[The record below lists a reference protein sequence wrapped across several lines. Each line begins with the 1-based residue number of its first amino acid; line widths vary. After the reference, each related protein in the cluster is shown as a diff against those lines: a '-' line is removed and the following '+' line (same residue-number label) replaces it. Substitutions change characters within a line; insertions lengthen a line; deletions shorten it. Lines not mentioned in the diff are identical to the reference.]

1 MTGAQPTMSQAD
13 ARSGSPDHNMT
24 GIFLL
29 LVGVLAFTIQD
40 VIVKFVSGGYSIHQ
54 IVLLRCLGA
63 LPLILAVLVY
73 EDGVKAFLRAPHA
86 LISIR
91 SIIQYISYTL
101 WFLAI
106 ATISIADA
114 LAIGFISPL
123 IITALAGLVLREHV
137 GLDRWLAIL
146 AGFAGT
152 ILMLRPGFGV
162 FEPAALL
169 VFLSATCYAAGAI
182 LTRRIGVV
190 ASSATMG
197 LNSLMLGILMSGLAG
212 LVSSGGYEV
221 GAHPSLQLMFRAWQW
236 PTLPDLLLMLSAGVA
251 AGIGMIT
258 VAQAYRISQPAVIAP
273 FEYSGM
279 FWALIAGYA
288 FWSQSPDMISIAGI
302 TIVIGAGL
310 YIASLEGRRRTAGHG
325 LQGFPSPRIASA
337 TAPAISRLANR
348 NGAPGICSPPVPL
361 IAQEKN
367 KGNNPGP
374 MRLATP
380 VSDEVAPW
388 SLPCSVAP
396 TWRVISACKA
406 GFEIPQKAMMGTP
419 NNAQAPVGASP

>member
-1 MTGAQPTMSQAD
+1 MSQTE
-13 ARSGSPDHNMT
+13 ARLGSPDHNMT

-29 LVGVLAFTIQD
+29 LIGVLAFTIQD

-54 IVLLRCLGA
+54 IVLFRCLGA
-63 LPLILAVLVY
+63 LPLILAVLIY
-73 EDGVKAFLRAPHA
+73 EGGVRAFLRAPHG

-91 SIIQYISYTL
+91 SVIQYISYTL

-123 IITALAGLVLREHV
+123 IITALAGLVLGAHV
-137 GLDRWLAIL
+137 GLNRWLAIL

-152 ILMLRPGFGV
+152 VLMLRPGIGV

-169 VFLSATCYAAGAI
+169 VFGSATCYAVGAI
-182 LTRRIGVV
+182 LTRKIGHA

-197 LNSLMLGILMSGLAG
+197 LNSLLLGILLSGAAG
-212 LVSSGGYEV
+212 LISSGGLEM
-221 GAHPSLQLMFRAWQW
+221 GSHPSLQLMFRAWQW
-236 PTLPDLLLMLSAGVA
+236 PDATDLLLMLSAGVA

-258 VAQAYRISQPAVIAP
+258 VAQAYRMSQPAVIAP

-288 FWSQSPDMISIAGI
+288 IWNQTPDMISIAGI

-310 YIASLEGRRRTAGHG
+310 YIASLEGRRR
-325 LQGFPSPRIASA
+325 
-337 TAPAISRLANR
+337 
-348 NGAPGICSPPVPL
+348 
-361 IAQEKN
+361 
-367 KGNNPGP
+367 
-374 MRLATP
+374 
-380 VSDEVAPW
+380 VS
-388 SLPCSVAP
+388 
-396 TWRVISACKA
+396 
-406 GFEIPQKAMMGTP
+406 
-419 NNAQAPVGASP
+419 

>member
-1 MTGAQPTMSQAD
+1 MSQAE
-13 ARSGSPDHNMT
+13 ARSGSSDRNLT
-24 GIFLL
+24 GILL
-29 LVGVLAFTIQD
+29 LLIGVLAFTIQD

-54 IVLLRCLGA
+54 IVLFRCLGA

-73 EDGVKAFLRAPHA
+73 EGGVRSFLKAPHR
-86 LISIR
+86 LICVR
-91 SIIQYISYTL
+91 SIIQYVSYTL

-162 FEPAALL
+162 FEPAAML

-182 LTRRIGVV
+182 LTRRIGVA

-197 LNSLMLGILMSGLAG
+197 LNSLLLGIVMSGIAG
-212 LVSSGGYEV
+212 LVSSGGLEV
-221 GAHPSLQLMFRAWQW
+221 GAHPSLQMMFRAWQW
-236 PTLPDLLLMLSAGVA
+236 PDATDLLLMLSAGAA
-251 AGIGMIT
+251 AGVGMIT

-288 FWSQSPDMISIAGI
+288 IWRQTPDLISVVGI

-310 YIASLEGRRRTAGHG
+310 YIASLEGRR
-325 LQGFPSPRIASA
+325 AS
-337 TAPAISRLANR
+337 
-348 NGAPGICSPPVPL
+348 
-361 IAQEKN
+361 
-367 KGNNPGP
+367 
-374 MRLATP
+374 
-380 VSDEVAPW
+380 
-388 SLPCSVAP
+388 
-396 TWRVISACKA
+396 
-406 GFEIPQKAMMGTP
+406 
-419 NNAQAPVGASP
+419 

>member
-1 MTGAQPTMSQAD
+1 MTAVPPTMSQAQT
-13 ARSGSPDHNMT
+13 RSGSPDHNLT

-54 IVLLRCLGA
+54 IVLFRCLGA

-73 EDGVKAFLRAPHA
+73 EGGVRAFLTAPHG

-91 SIIQYISYTL
+91 SIIQYLSYTL

-106 ATISIADA
+106 ATISLADA

-123 IITALAGLVLREHV
+123 IITALAGLVLSEHV
-137 GLDRWLAIL
+137 GLNRWLAIL

-152 ILMLRPGFGV
+152 MLMLRPGFGV

-169 VFLSATCYAAGAI
+169 VFGSATCYALGAI
-182 LTRRIGVV
+182 LTRRIGVA

-197 LNSLMLGILMSGLAG
+197 LNALILGMTLSGLAG
-212 LVSSGGYEV
+212 IVSSGGIEM
-221 GAHPSLQLMFRAWQW
+221 GSHPSLQMMFRAWQW
-236 PTLPDLLLMLSAGVA
+236 PNAPDLLLMLSAGVA
-251 AGIGMIT
+251 AGIGMIM
-258 VAQAYRISQPAVIAP
+258 VAQAYRMSQPAVIAP

-288 FWSQSPDMISIAGI
+288 IWHQMPDMISIAGI

-310 YIASLEGRRRTAGHG
+310 YIASLEGRRRG
-325 LQGFPSPRIASA
+325 L
-337 TAPAISRLANR
+337 
-348 NGAPGICSPPVPL
+348 
-361 IAQEKN
+361 
-367 KGNNPGP
+367 
-374 MRLATP
+374 
-380 VSDEVAPW
+380 
-388 SLPCSVAP
+388 
-396 TWRVISACKA
+396 
-406 GFEIPQKAMMGTP
+406 
-419 NNAQAPVGASP
+419 